1 MTSEKIRDS
10 KGRLIPTVIAKTL
23 SDTERREAEASSRG
37 DEDGVLGILAENDHL
52 SMVALATSLGWT
64 THAGEPNK
72 SKVQR
77 LVERLKKAKLVE
89 TDRSGLSLTPKGK
102 AEAKRLKTNAA
113 LAGARYG

>member
-1 MTSEKIRDS
+1 VTSEQIKDS

-37 DEDGVLGILAENDHL
+37 DEDGVLGTLAENDHL
-52 SMVALATSLGWT
+52 SMVALATT

-77 LVERLKKAKLVE
+77 LVERLKKANLVE

-102 AEAKRLKTNAA
+102 EEAKRLKTNAA
-113 LAGARYG
+113 LAGSRYG